1 MNHQK
6 TDRRIL
12 LCATGM
18 SPQVV
23 TETLYALA
31 VNPSHGKT
39 PWIPTEVHIISTTL
53 GAEQA
58 RLNLLS
64 EHPGWFHKLCK
75 DYALPPIKFTPNTIH
90 CIQNSD
96 GRDLDDIRTPAD
108 NESAA
113 NSIAELVR
121 SLTQDENST
130 LHVSLAGGRK
140 TMGYYTGYAL
150 SLYGRAQ
157 DRLSHILVNGAY
169 ENHPEFYY
177 PTPYEEIIY
186 TRGDKPQALN
196 CADAVI
202 NLAEIPFVRLRDGLP
217 DHLLAGKANFTEA
230 VELTN
235 KAQEPAIMRIDKSK
249 NDRSVRVNDIPVRLT
264 DTPFA
269 LLYWFAKRSQTDTPI
284 IHWSEYEEW
293 QDDYMSILNEL
304 YGPTDPIHT
313 RTEEALYKDTDDRK
327 KTVNKYFEP
336 ILNKLKK
343 SLVRDLGQS
352 LANRC
357 LIKNRRGGGY
367 HLPEDLA
374 IIFE

>member
-1 MNHQK
+1 MNQPK

-31 VNPSHGKT
+31 VSPSHGKE
-39 PWIPTEVHIISTTL
+39 PWVPTEVHIISTSH

-75 DYALPPIKFTPNTIH
+75 DYSLPPIRFTPETIH

-96 GRDLDDIRTPAD
+96 GRDLDDIRTPTD

-121 SLTQDENST
+121 SLTQDKHST

-150 SLYGRAQ
+150 SLYGRPQ

-202 NLAEIPFVRLRDGLP
+202 DLAESPFVRLRDGMP
-217 DHLLAGKANFTEA
+217 DRLLEGKANFTET

-235 KAQEPAIMRIDKSK
+235 MAQGPATMRINKNKSS
-249 NDRSVRVNDIPVRLT
+249 RSVHVNGIPVRLT

-269 LLYWFAKRSQTDTPI
+269 LMCWFATRALTENPEIQWTEY
-284 IHWSEYEEW
+284 SEFL
-293 QDDYMSILNEL
+293 DLVTEL
-304 YGPTDPIHT
+304 
-313 RTEEALYKDTDDRK
+313 
-327 KTVNKYFEP
+327 
-336 ILNKLKK
+336 
-343 SLVRDLGQS
+343 
-352 LANRC
+352 
-357 LIKNRRGGGY
+357 
-367 HLPEDLA
+367 
-374 IIFE
+374 

>member
-1 MNHQK
+1 MNQPK

-31 VNPSHGKT
+31 VSPSHGKE
-39 PWIPTEVHIISTTL
+39 PWVPTEVHIISTSH

-75 DYALPPIKFTPNTIH
+75 DYSLPPIRFTPETIH

-96 GRDLDDIRTPAD
+96 GRDLDDIRTPTD

-121 SLTQDENST
+121 SLTQDENSI

-150 SLYGRAQ
+150 SLYGRPQ

-202 NLAEIPFVRLRDGLP
+202 DLAEIPFVRLRDGMP
-217 DHLLAGKANFTEA
+217 DRLLQGKANFTET

-235 KAQEPAIMRIDKSK
+235 KAQGPAIMRIDKSK
-249 NDRSVRVNDIPVRLT
+249 NGRSVRVNDIPAHLT
-264 DTPFA
+264 EMSFA
-269 LLYWFAKRSQTDTPI
+269 LICWFSTRAITDNPEIQWTEY
-284 IHWSEYEEW
+284 SEFL
-293 QDDYMSILNEL
+293 DLIKEL
-304 YGPTDPIHT
+304 YGKDSNIYEEVECSIRMRKDDEDQIKGYFQIAKSRMNTALKEELGATLAARCQSPKPT
-313 RTEEALYKDTDDRK
+313 RGR
-327 KTVNKYFEP
+327 
-336 ILNKLKK
+336 
-343 SLVRDLGQS
+343 G
-352 LANRC
+352 NR
-357 LIKNRRGGGY
+357 
-367 HLPEDLA
+367 LPEDLT
-374 IIFE
+374 IIFD